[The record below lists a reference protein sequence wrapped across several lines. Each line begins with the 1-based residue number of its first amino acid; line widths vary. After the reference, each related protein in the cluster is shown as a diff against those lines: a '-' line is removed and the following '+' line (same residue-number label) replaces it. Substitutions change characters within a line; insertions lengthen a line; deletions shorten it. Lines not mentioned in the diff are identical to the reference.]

1 MVAISPPVAPPL
13 PPPPPMLWAKMPLEQ
28 PVPQVG
34 SGPVSTVPLV
44 AAPVAIMPELTTL
57 TAPPLE
63 ALAPP
68 PPSAAMTL
76 PWAPPSPPVPPML
89 CA

>member
-1 MVAISPPVAPPL
+1 
-13 PPPPPMLWAKMPLEQ
+13 MLWAKMPCEQ

-44 AAPVAIMPELTTL
+44 AAPVAMMPELTTF

-63 ALAPP
+63 LLVAPP
-68 PPSAAMTL
+68 PRALSAPL
-76 PWAPPSPPVPPML
+76 EPPSPPVPPML